1 MDSDA
6 VEAIIEAV
14 NRQPQVVTPTG
25 MGAFAFVPNGFQIQ
39 PLKSYLKEPE
49 RVCQLVT
56 LLTAEDFIGYWKRF
70 KSASSVVFGDERSA
84 TYKAIVDF
92 HAADGTPKWCGHV
105 ATYACPKSKE
115 WEVWNGSNGKRMAQ
129 AAFAE
134 FIEDNYPD
142 VVKPSHAEMI
152 QVSTNLSAKKS
163 VTFSQATR
171 LDNGQS
177 QLMYQEE
184 VKGSVESTKGGS
196 MKVPDGFTLKLPV
209 FLGGPA
215 YQLEARLRYRID
227 DGKLQIWYDLHRP
240 HKVVEAATQAVTQT
254 IRKGIGEEPMF
265 LGAAA

>member
-6 VEAIIEAV
+6 VEAIVAAISKP
-14 NRQPQVVTPTG
+14 PQILTPEG
-25 MGAFAFVPNGFQIQ
+25 MSAFALVPEGYTLTS
-39 PLKSYLKEPE
+39 LKQQLLTPE
-49 RVCQLVT
+49 RVCQHVT
-56 LLTAEDFIGYWKRF
+56 LLTSDDFLAYWRRF
-70 KSASSVVFGDERSA
+70 KSDSSVVFGDERNA
-84 TYKAIVDF
+84 TYRAIVDF
-92 HAADGTPKWCGHV
+92 HAANGTPKWCSHM

-115 WEVWNGSNGKRMAQ
+115 WEVWNGSNGKRMPQ

-142 VVKPSHAEMI
+142 IIKPSHAEMI

-163 VTFSQATR
+163 VQFSQATR

-177 QLMYQEE
+177 QLVYQED
-184 VKGSVESTKGGS
+184 VKGSVETKGGT
-196 MKVPDGFTLKLPV
+196 MKVPDGFTLKLAV

-215 YQLEARLRYRID
+215 YQLDARLRYRID

-240 HKVVEAATQAVTQT
+240 HKVVEAATQAVTQA
-254 IRKGIGEEPMF
+254 IRKGIGEDPMF

>member
-1 MDSDA
+1 MDSA
-6 VEAIIEAV
+6 AIEAVVEAI
-14 NRQPQVVTPTG
+14 NKPPQVVSAEG
-25 MGAFAFVPNGFQIQ
+25 MGAFAFVPEGYRVQ
-39 PLKSYLKEPE
+39 SLKEYRNDPE
-49 RVCQLVT
+49 RVCQHVT
-56 LLTAEDFIGYWKRF
+56 LLTAEDFLAYWKRF
-70 KSASSVVFGDERSA
+70 KSDSSVVFGDERNA

-92 HAADGTPKWCGHV
+92 HAADGTPKWCSHM

-115 WEVWNGSNGKRMAQ
+115 WEVWNASNGKRMAQ

-142 VVKPSHAEMI
+142 IIKPSHAEMI

-163 VTFSQATR
+163 VQFSQATR

-177 QLMYQEE
+177 QLVYQEE
-184 VKGSVESTKGGS
+184 VKGSVEMKGGA

-209 FLGGPA
+209 FLGGPV
-215 YQLEARLRYRID
+215 YQLDARLRYRID

-240 HKVVEAATQAVTQT
+240 HKVVEAATQAVTQS
-254 IRKGIGEEPMF
+254 IRKGIGDDPMF

>member
-1 MDSDA
+1 MDS
-6 VEAIIEAV
+6 EAIEAIV
-14 NRQPQVVTPTG
+14 AAINKPPQIVARED
-25 MGAFAFVPNGFQIQ
+25 MSAFALVPDGYTLTS
-39 PLKSYLKEPE
+39 LKQQLLAPE
-49 RVCQLVT
+49 RVCQHVT
-56 LLTAEDFIGYWKRF
+56 LLTSDDFLAYWKRF
-70 KSASSVVFGDERSA
+70 KSNSSVVFGDERNA
-84 TYKAIVDF
+84 TYRAIVDF
-92 HAADGTPKWCGHV
+92 HAADGTPKWCSHV

-115 WEVWNGSNGKRMAQ
+115 WEVWNASNGKRMPQ

-142 VVKPSHAEMI
+142 IVKPSHAEMI

-163 VTFSQATR
+163 VQFSQATR

-177 QLMYQEE
+177 QLVYQEE
-184 VKGSVESTKGGS
+184 VKGSVETKGGT

-209 FLGGPA
+209 FLGGTA

-254 IRKGIGEEPMF
+254 IRKGIGEDPMF
-265 LGAAA
+265 LGAAT

>member
-6 VEAIIEAV
+6 VKAIIEAV
-14 NRQPQVVTPTG
+14 NRQPHVVSPTG
-25 MGAFAFVPNGFQIQ
+25 MGAFAFLPSGYTVQ
-39 PLKSYLKEPE
+39 PLKQYLSHPE
-49 RVCQLVT
+49 RVAVHVT
-56 LLTAEDFIGYWKRF
+56 LLTAEDFIAYWGRF
-70 KSASSVVFGDERSA
+70 KSESSVVFGDERNA
-84 TYKAIVDF
+84 TYRAIVDF
-92 HAADGTPKWCGHV
+92 HAANGTPKWCDHV

-115 WEVWNGSNGKRMAQ
+115 WEVWTAANGKRMAQ

-163 VTFSQATR
+163 VQFSQATR

-177 QLMYQEE
+177 QLVYQED
-184 VKGSVESTKGGS
+184 VRGSVESTKGGT
-196 MKVPDGFTLKLPV
+196 MKVPDSFSLKLPV
-209 FLGGPA
+209 FLGGPS

-240 HKVVEAATQAVTQT
+240 HKVVEVATQAVTQS
-254 IRKGIGEEPMF
+254 IRKGIGEDPMF
-265 LGAAA
+265 LGATA

>member
-6 VEAIIEAV
+6 VEAIVEAV
-14 NRQPQVVTPTG
+14 TKRPEVVSHEG
-25 MGAFAFVPNGFQIQ
+25 MGAFAFVPEGFQIQ
-39 PLKSYLKEPE
+39 SLKSYLSEPE
-49 RVCQLVT
+49 RVCQHVT
-56 LLTAEDFIGYWKRF
+56 LLTADDFIGYWKRF
-70 KSASSVVFGDERSA
+70 KSDSSVVFGDERSA
-84 TYKAIVDF
+84 TYKAIVDY
-92 HAADGTPKWCGHV
+92 HGADGSPMWCSHI

-115 WEVWNGSNGKRMAQ
+115 WEVWTGSNGKRMTQ

-152 QVSTNLSAKKS
+152 QVSTSLSAKKS
-163 VTFSQATR
+163 VQFSQATR

-177 QLMYQEE
+177 QLVYQEE
-184 VKGSVESTKGGS
+184 IKGSVESKAGT
-196 MKVPDGFTLKLPV
+196 MKVPDEFTLRLPV
-209 FLGGPA
+209 FLGGA
-215 YQLEARLRYRID
+215 TYDLNARLRYRID

-254 IRKGIGEEPMF
+254 IRKGIGDEPMF